1 MCVSMDAR
9 SYVSLLNVVVAIV
22 RGFLSL
28 LEMFGQYTGPVPVSP
43 SSGAWPYAKIAK
55 LTGLAKRLLQYGVD
69 MR

>member
-1 MCVSMDAR
+1 MCVSMGTR

-28 LEMFGQYTGPVPVSP
+28 LEMFGQYSGPFPVSP
-43 SSGAWPYAKIAK
+43 SSGAWLYTKIAK
-55 LTGLAKRLLQYGVD
+55 LTGLAKRLPQYGVN